1 MQNKRWL
8 IWITFAG
15 LAVRI
20 GAWFYFGI
28 HTLQLVTTRLPDDA
42 LYYFTIASNL
52 AHGYGISF
60 DSVHPTN
67 GMHPLWLF
75 LIAPIFAL
83 GFAKWGFI
91 HVVLLFQSVLDTIII
106 WLIGSTVYN
115 LLPTAKESNRK
126 TAAASAAL
134 IYALSSIVI
143 IRSINGLETTLTALL
158 FVLWFRVYMRTGSGL
173 LKDWIVLGIIT
184 GLLMLSRTDS
194 FIVLL
199 PIAIFIFATRAK
211 LEWKYMLFALVFACG
226 VIAPWLIWNIA
237 HFGTIIQSSAEAV
250 PMLAMRKYEVLYGS
264 SKYWHFGMEAI
275 RNALKPFWYAAFGLP
290 LLTIGYAIIARR
302 KKLSQAERGIYLL
315 VLGGV
320 LLLLIHSFF
329 RGFIRDWYI
338 EELIPIFLIAFGI
351 SIGANAGTDE
361 RSSTEARP
369 SGRFTLAAI
378 VIVLQLLLF
387 REPQYTSQSQVLT
400 LGLATVEKLT
410 DHAKVASF
418 NSGYYGYFTSKPGN
432 VVNID
437 GVVNSEALQALK
449 SGHIGE
455 YLDKDSVSYIL
466 DFQGDFGG
474 YINLFDHRMMDGFE
488 RDSTFG
494 NPNGGNDALA
504 LYRRKTIL
512 GQKQIP

>member
-8 IWITFAG
+8 IWIVLAG

-20 GAWFYFGI
+20 GAWFYFGM

-42 LYYFTIASNL
+42 LYYFTIANNL
-52 AHGYGISF
+52 AHGFGISF
-60 DSVHPTN
+60 DSIHPTN
-67 GMHPLWLF
+67 GMHPLWLM
-75 LIAPIFAL
+75 LISPIFAL

-106 WLIGSTVYN
+106 WLIGSTIYN

-158 FVLWFRVYMRTGSGL
+158 FVLWSRAYLRTASGL
-173 LKDWIVLGIIT
+173 FKDWSILGIVT

-199 PIAIFIFATRAK
+199 PLALFIFVTRAK
-211 LEWKYMLFALVFACG
+211 SEWSGMLLALMLACI
-226 VIAPWLIWNIA
+226 VIAPWLIWNFA
-237 HFGTIIQSSAEAV
+237 HFGTIVQSSAEAV

-264 SKYWHFGMEAI
+264 SKYWHFGIEAI

-290 LLTIGYAIIARR
+290 ILTIGYAVIVRR

-315 VLGGV
+315 IVGGV
-320 LLLLIHSFF
+320 FLLLIHSFF
-329 RGFIRDWYI
+329 RGFIRDWYL
-338 EELIPIFLIAFGI
+338 EELIPIFLIGFGI
-351 SIGANAGTDE
+351 SIGANAGT
-361 RSSTEARP
+361 TEARP
-369 SGRFTLAAI
+369 SGRFSLAAI
-378 VIVLQLLLF
+378 VIVLQLILF
-387 REPQYTSQSQVLT
+387 REPQYTSQSQLLT
-400 LGLATVEKLT
+400 LGLPTVEKLT
-410 DHAKVASF
+410 EHAKVASF
-418 NSGYYGYFTSKPGN
+418 NSGYYGYFTTTPGK

-437 GVVNSEALQALK
+437 GVVNSDALAALK
-449 SGHIGE
+449 SGRIGV
-455 YLDKDSVSYIL
+455 YLDNDSVSYFL

-474 YINLFDHRMMDGFE
+474 YINLFDHHMMDGFV

>member
-8 IWITFAG
+8 GWIALAG

-28 HTLQLVTTRLPDDA
+28 HALQLVTTHLPDDA
-42 LYYFTIASNL
+42 LYYFTIASNF

-60 DSVHPTN
+60 DTIHPTN
-67 GMHPLWLF
+67 GMHPLWLM
-75 LIAPIFAL
+75 LITPIFTL

-106 WLIGSTVYN
+106 WLIGSTIYDVLDN
-115 LLPTAKESNRK
+115 ASESNRK

-134 IYALSSIVI
+134 IYALSSLVI

-158 FVLWFRVYMRTGSGL
+158 FILWFRAYMQTASGL
-173 LKDWIVLGIIT
+173 LKDWIIPGIVT

-199 PIAIFIFATRAK
+199 PLALYTFVTRAK
-211 LEWKYMLFALVFACG
+211 LEWKSMLVALVLACI
-226 VIAPWLIWNIA
+226 VIAPWLFWNIA

-264 SKYWHFGMEAI
+264 GKYWHFGIEAA
-275 RNALKPFWYAAFGLP
+275 RNAIKPFWYAAFGLP

-302 KKLSQAERGIYLL
+302 KNLSPTERGIYLL
-315 VLGGV
+315 IAGGV
-320 LLLLIHSFF
+320 LLLIVHSFF

-338 EELIPIFLIAFGI
+338 LELLPLFLIGFGI
-351 SIGANAGTDE
+351 SMGMNAGT
-361 RSSTEARP
+361 TEARA

-378 VIVLQLLLF
+378 VIIFQLILF
-387 REPQYTSQSQVLT
+387 RQPQYESQSQLLT
-400 LGLATVEKLT
+400 LGLPTVEKLT
-410 DHAKVASF
+410 EHSKVASF
-418 NSGYYGYFTSKPGN
+418 NSGYYGYFTNNPGN
-432 VVNID
+432 IVNID
-437 GVVNSEALQALK
+437 GVVNSDALAALK
-449 SGHIGE
+449 VGRIGE

-474 YINLFDHRMMDGFE
+474 YINLFDHHMMDGFV
-488 RDSTFG
+488 RDSLFG
-494 NPNGGNDALA
+494 NPSGGNDALA
-504 LYRRKTIL
+504 LYRRKNIL